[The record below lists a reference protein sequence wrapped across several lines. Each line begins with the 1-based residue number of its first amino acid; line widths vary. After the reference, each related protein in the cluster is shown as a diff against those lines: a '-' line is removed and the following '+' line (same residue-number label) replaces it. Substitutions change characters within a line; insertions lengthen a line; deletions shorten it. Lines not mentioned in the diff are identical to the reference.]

1 MPIIRNATP
10 ADLAYMHE
18 ALFRLNELH
27 HQAEPDYFMSA
38 ADISDHKNLVAYI
51 DKNDAFAFIA
61 EHDAMPIGFAV
72 GEIRELKSSISKT
85 IKMGSIEEI
94 YVEEHYRDTGVGKT
108 LYAAIEEH
116 CRDRGATDLF
126 TEVWGFNESALSF
139 YAARGLTTHVHWLR
153 KRL

>member
-10 ADLAYMHE
+10 EDLAYMHE

-27 HQAEPDYFMSA
+27 HQAEPDYFKPA
-38 ADISDHKNLVAYI
+38 AEISDHKNLAAYI

-61 EHDAMPIGFAV
+61 KQESIPIGFAV
-72 GEIRELKSSISKT
+72 GETRELSSSISKT
-85 IKMGSIEEI
+85 ITMGSIEEI
-94 YVEEHYRDTGVGKT
+94 YVEEHYRGTGVGKA

-116 CRDRGATDLF
+116 CRNLGATDLL

-139 YAARGLTTHVHWLR
+139 YAARGFSTHVHWLR